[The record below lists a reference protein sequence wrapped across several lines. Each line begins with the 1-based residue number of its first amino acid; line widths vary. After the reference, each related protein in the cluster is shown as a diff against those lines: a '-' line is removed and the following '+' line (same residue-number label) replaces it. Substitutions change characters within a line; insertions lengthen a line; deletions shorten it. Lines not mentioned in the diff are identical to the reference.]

1 MTQRSL
7 GHMRPGHTGQPL
19 NYVDTD
25 KAYIS
30 HDVPIK
36 NVNARKQILHF
47 LDPDILGTKKKPW
60 NNMTTPSGPFAD
72 HRGPMNQGTMPFAP
86 RFPDPS
92 RKRSLHI
99 GTSTRAE
106 IDKRAESIPKRDPV
120 RPTKISKLQFD
131 PRKLLGETVPENLG
145 GTGTATMK
153 LANTVPPGKAGK
165 VCTRFIVQVDPTG
178 KLDMLEPWNPSTQP
192 VPNVLVQ
199 NELQTLEMALEN
211 SKKKQPLYTSKRTG
225 LLQSYKK
232 NRDTQRG
239 MKKVEALKEKDYE
252 QYLTEMRTLRLNS
265 ETEEMEENKRK
276 ELDRMELVYSKDWK
290 QKEYYCDGKW
300 AYDEREG
307 RHCWSCCGS
316 FQQDPPGC
324 QPRKATGKGWNFA
337 SIN

>member
-7 GHMRPGHTGQPL
+7 GHLRPGHAGQSL

-25 KAYIS
+25 KAY
-30 HDVPIK
+30 
-36 NVNARKQILHF
+36 VNADLPIMAKHARQQILHF

-60 NNMTTPSGPFAD
+60 NNMTTPSGPYAD

-99 GTSTRAE
+99 GTSIKAE
-106 IDKRAESIPKRDPV
+106 IDKRAERIPKRDPV
-120 RPTKISKLQFD
+120 MPTKTSKLQFD
-131 PRKLLGETVPENLG
+131 PRKLLGDTVPRNLG
-145 GTGTATMK
+145 GTGPMDVRNDSTI
-153 LANTVPPGKAGK
+153 PPGKHGK
-165 VCTRFIVQVDPTG
+165 TQTRFIVHVDPTG

-192 VPNVLVQ
+192 VKNVLVQ

-211 SKKKQPLYTSKRTG
+211 SKQKEPMMTTKRVGLVQDYGRKRDKQ
-225 LLQSYKK
+225 
-232 NRDTQRG
+232 RD
-239 MKKVEALKEKDYE
+239 MKKIDALKEGNYEDYLVALRNLKMSADSE
-252 QYLTEMRTLRLNS
+252 QMQ
-265 ETEEMEENKRK
+265 ENRRK

-290 QKEYYCDGKW
+290 QKEYFCDGQW
-300 AYDEREG
+300 AFDDREG

-316 FQQDPPGC
+316 FQLDSAGC
-324 QPRKATGKGWNFA
+324 QPKRRSGKGWNFA